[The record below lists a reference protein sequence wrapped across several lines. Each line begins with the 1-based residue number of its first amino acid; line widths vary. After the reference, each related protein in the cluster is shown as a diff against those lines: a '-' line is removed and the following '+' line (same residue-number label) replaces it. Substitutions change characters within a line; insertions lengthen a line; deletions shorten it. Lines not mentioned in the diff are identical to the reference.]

1 MHQLLSENS
10 LKQKFGGTALVPM
23 LVDEDMLV
31 SFCTFAPKDFIN
43 RITMELL
50 PAKHRHCSLKNTEKL
65 LIIQPTAEAK
75 ERLWQDGD
83 TIHET

>member
-23 LVDEDMLV
+23 LVDEDRLV

-43 RITMELL
+43 RIKMELL
-50 PAKHRHCSLKNTEKL
+50 PAKHRHCS
-65 LIIQPTAEAK
+65 
-75 ERLWQDGD
+75 
-83 TIHET
+83 